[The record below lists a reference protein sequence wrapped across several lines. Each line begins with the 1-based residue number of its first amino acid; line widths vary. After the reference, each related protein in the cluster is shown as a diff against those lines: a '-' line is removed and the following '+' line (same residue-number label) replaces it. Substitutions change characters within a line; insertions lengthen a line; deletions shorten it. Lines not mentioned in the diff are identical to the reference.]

1 MATTT
6 LIKSLYYASPYASP
20 PPGVTVTGIT
30 VQTDPAQSPA
40 GKILVIRLRMASN
53 DSIVLGVSNTSGAG
67 TSNTAAV
74 LQPPFPLSATESY
87 MIDLIWV
94 TSGTPPVNIDW
105 NAAVMSA
112 PVTATEVSIKGSVFD
127 GTNMTTELSY
137 GDSSA
142 GVGAQVNVYS
152 LSNGTYVLLGSA
164 QTQSNF
170 TTQVVNLQGMPPVFF
185 LSAQAV
191 IPVNNLTAGGFA
203 APFSRGPQSLISPLS
218 GVPVPAAALTTAV
231 YDGNTLS
238 LNWTLTTG
246 LTGAVAPVS
255 SRIQIMSGTQVIATF
270 QGGPTSAIVPLDLLN
285 QTNGLTVSI
294 ATMCNNISSAPIS
307 FGLITQSPTVKSIAL
322 QTGANPPITATVANI
337 PAGVNASG
345 YLMNGSTVLAGPIA
359 AVAGTIT
366 FPTNPAYNPVG
377 MVGLTVAASYISTD
391 GKVTGPLGAPSVV
404 LATAPTL
411 TQATIYTDP
420 ATPANWRIDASWSRL
435 PDHASAI
442 ASYTLNVLQTGTT
455 IPSQTTSGTSVT
467 LSIPKTSIDITKTQ
481 TLQLWATSITGG
493 ASPLQASTALFV
505 PPLLSALTTTGLQI
519 NAVWAPPVIPNV
531 TTLKLSYRL
540 AVSAAG
546 NTLYTGPLLN
556 ATQGSVPLADSAIPA
571 TGALVMVNAS
581 IGVVTLITDASMPAG
596 SRATPLLTAP
606 TLNTV
611 TTNPLTNISTLN
623 WAAIAGST
631 YTIQFTNGAAP
642 ATATTNSY
650 PLSGALAPGASVG
663 YSVMSAITT
672 NGVVI
677 SSPYSRTMYVPT
689 NAAIIKSTRFDG
701 SQATVTW
708 EKIDPALS
716 YYVSVYDNTGAQ
728 AYTPHIFNDTK
739 ATFNLTTVSSK
750 TYTAYVQPVMEMGVG
765 LSGPGKNIFNQAW
778 FVSQQPAATAYPYT
792 YIAPTMAALGTATAL
807 PPVGQDIVMY
817 LPELGL
823 AAGALGTTAITQD
836 PFKIE
841 PSGQTNLPYK
851 LTIMGDAAAWGFTTA
866 AIRATLQSTYVT
878 FLRTLESPGGSLA
891 GATPYGISLVQ
902 AAIAGALPQTFAELL
917 YYNYGYSTSTTVGA
931 GYIDLRPGMIL
942 RVSSSDYVNIS
953 QNGVPSYI
961 NGYSSAGFMD
971 YEIGAYANGNG
982 SWRVGFDGFLNTLV
996 SAGTITLEAPA
1007 NSTGNV
1013 QAGIG
1018 NSLDLYYQ
1026 QFIQPF
1032 YRLYFPSTIPSSWS
1046 VGSNT
1051 TNTNFTLVAAAK
1063 YSDLQ
1068 NTTVTPSVTNAT
1080 AYFRGRTMVEVMIK
1094 IVVNGFERLV
1104 PVGTSVGNVLQ
1115 QLGMAPTASSPLLS
1129 QIRLLRSV
1137 AAVNTSTTPTAA
1149 ANPQLEVNLSW
1160 NGLQSYSTGN
1170 GLNAL
1175 SMPLLPGDQLLT
1187 SS

>member
-6 LIKSLYYASPYASP
+6 LIKSLYYASPYATP
-20 PPGVTVTGIT
+20 PPGVSVTGIT

-53 DSIVLGVSNTSGAG
+53 DSLVLGVSNTSGSG
-67 TSNTAAV
+67 TSTTTAI
-74 LQPPFPLSATESY
+74 LQPSFPLSATESY

-112 PVTATEVSIKGSVFD
+112 PVTASEVTVKGATFD
-127 GTNMTTELSY
+127 GTNLITELSY

-152 LSNGTYVLLGSA
+152 LSGGVYVLLGSA
-164 QTQSNF
+164 QTQTNF
-170 TTQVVNLQGMPPVFF
+170 VTQTVNPQGMPPVYF
-185 LSAQAV
+185 LSTQAV
-191 IPVNNLTAGGFA
+191 IPVNNLTSGGFA
-203 APFSRGPQSLISPLS
+203 TPFSRGPQSLISPLS
-218 GVPVPAAALTTAV
+218 GVPVSASALTAAS
-231 YDGNTLS
+231 YDGTTLS
-238 LNWTLTTG
+238 LAWALTTG
-246 LTGAVAPVS
+246 LTGATAPTS
-255 SRIQIMSGTQVIATF
+255 SIIQVMSGTQVVATF
-270 QGGPTSAIVPLDLLN
+270 NGGPSSAVIPLKVMN
-285 QTNGLTVSI
+285 LTGITISV
-294 ATMCNNISSAPIS
+294 ATVYNNIASKPIS
-307 FGLITQSPTVKSIAL
+307 FSIITQSPVVNSVVLAAGT
-322 QTGANPPITATVANI
+322 NPPVTATVSNI
-337 PAGVNASG
+337 PAGYNAQG
-345 YLMNGSTVLAGPIA
+345 YLMNGNTVLAGPIA
-359 AVAGTIT
+359 AVSGTIT
-366 FPTNPAYNPVG
+366 FPASANYNPTG
-377 MVGLTVAASYISTD
+377 MVGLSVVGSYFSVAQA
-391 GKVTGPLGAPSVV
+391 GVEGPKGSPSVL

-420 ATPANWRIDASWSRL
+420 ATPANWRIDASWNRL
-435 PDHASAI
+435 PDSASAI
-442 ASYTLNVLQTGTT
+442 ASYTLNVLQAGTT
-455 IPSQTTSGTSVT
+455 IPPQSTSGTSVT
-467 LSIPKTSIDITKTQ
+467 MSIPKTSIDITKTQ
-481 TLQLWATSITGG
+481 TLQLWATGVSGG
-493 ASPLQASTALFV
+493 ASPLQGSTALFV
-505 PPLLSALTTTGLQI
+505 PPLLSSLATTGLQI
-519 NAVWAPPVIPNV
+519 NAAWVAPVIPNV
-531 TTLKLSYRL
+531 GTLKLSYRL
-540 AVSAAG
+540 SVSAAG

-556 ATQGSVPLADSAIPA
+556 ATQGSVPLADSSIPA

-581 IGVVTLITDASMPAG
+581 IGVVSLITDASMPAG

-623 WAAIAGST
+623 WAAITGST

-642 ATATTNSY
+642 ATAATNSY
-650 PLSGALAPGASVG
+650 PLTAALAPGASLG
-663 YSVMSAITT
+663 YSVMSSMTT
-672 NGVVI
+672 NGVII
-677 SSPYSRTMYVPT
+677 SSPYSRTMFVPT

-708 EKIDPALS
+708 ERTDPALS

-728 AYTPHIFNDTK
+728 TYTPHIFNDTK
-739 ATFNLTTVSSK
+739 ATFSLTTVSSK

-765 LSGPGKNIFNQAW
+765 LSGPGKNIFNPAW

-823 AAGALGTTAITQD
+823 AAGALGATAITQD

-841 PSGQTNLPYK
+841 PSGQANLPYK

-866 AIRATLQSTYVT
+866 AIRAILQSTYVT
-878 FLRTLESPGGSLA
+878 FLKTIESPGGSLA

-996 SAGTITLEAPA
+996 SAGTITLEAPV
-1007 NSTGNV
+1007 NSTSNV

-1032 YRLYFPSTIPSSWS
+1032 YRLYFPSTIPSSWT

-1063 YSDLQ
+1063 YADLQ

-1149 ANPQLEVNLSW
+1149 ANPQLEVSLSW